1 MSTDSTE
8 PQAIDEAQRKAL
20 TDFYRTEI
28 EPLAS
33 QRLLDARVPPK
44 ADPNVTTYYK
54 KRVWRRLEARDFEL
68 NLGDAQRVGA
78 ALDAFWAGTP
88 LAGLGT
94 KIAALSE
101 KFPEVQQRADVSA
114 FIYEML

>member
-1 MSTDSTE
+1 
-8 PQAIDEAQRKAL
+8 
-20 TDFYRTEI
+20 
-28 EPLAS
+28 
-33 QRLLDARVPPK
+33 LLDARVAPK
-44 ADPNVTTYYK
+44 ADPNATSYYK
-54 KRVWRRLEARDFEL
+54 KRAWRRLEARDFEL
-68 NLGDAQRVGA
+68 KLGDAAQVGA
-78 ALDAFWAGTP
+78 TLDAFWAGTP

>member
-1 MSTDSTE
+1 MSTDS
-8 PQAIDEAQRKAL
+8 IDDTQRKAL
-20 TDFYRTEI
+20 TDFYRAEI

-68 NLGDAQRVGA
+68 SLGDAQRVGA
-78 ALDAFWAGTP
+78 TLDAFWAGTP